1 MPILLKLFQKI
12 TGRSQDGGGIGRG
25 DHFLPCKF
33 TKRTIEHRANFT
45 KHLLIASWGHQAPRK
60 AAHCLRKE
68 VGQNI
73 KDKKRDKRARDG
85 DPSREGSL
93 NRGSFQ
99 TPGNPRTG
107 GSGGSFW
114 TSEGNLTGTGKI
126 NKTHRFTCLKATPS
140 RKVPQTPAPATS
152 KWGRNGEERAALLRV
167 RTGSSALRTI
177 GGSFCELPT

>member
-1 MPILLKLFQKI
+1 MMIDINQTCGGDLAMYTNIRSLCCTPNNIIMLYANCTSIKNNNKE
-12 TGRSQDGGGIGRG
+12 GRSQYGGGIGRG
-25 DHFLPCKF
+25 DHFLPYKF
-33 TKRTIEHRANFT
+33 IERTIECRANFT
-45 KHLLIASWGHQAPRK
+45 KQLLIASWGHQAPRK

-85 DPSREGSL
+85 DPSQEGSL

-114 TSEGNLTGTGKI
+114 ISEGNLTGRGKI
-126 NKTHRFTCLKATPS
+126 NKTHRL
-140 RKVPQTPAPATS
+140 
-152 KWGRNGEERAALLRV
+152 RA
-167 RTGSSALRTI
+167 
-177 GGSFCELPT
+177 

>member
-1 MPILLKLFQKI
+1 M
-12 TGRSQDGGGIGRG
+12 
-25 DHFLPCKF
+25 
-33 TKRTIEHRANFT
+33 
-45 KHLLIASWGHQAPRK
+45 PRK

-107 GSGGSFW
+107 GSGGSFRN
-114 TSEGNLTGTGKI
+114 SEGNLTGRK
-126 NKTHRFTCLKATPS
+126 NK
-140 RKVPQTPAPATS
+140 
-152 KWGRNGEERAALLRV
+152 
-167 RTGSSALRTI
+167 
-177 GGSFCELPT
+177 